1 MNKRSHY
8 IILWVASALFV
19 VSLFSPA
26 IVTDFGAWQNPDGK
40 PIPGHFCAQVY
51 WPFYASNISILL
63 APLIFWLIQRF
74 TTKPRYQRALAILLC
89 YQEWARYACSRLFTL
104 CTSDIFYGWLPSL
117 LRQLAPG
124 TFQSPMHLASW
135 TL

>member
-74 TTKPRYQRALAILLC
+74 TTKPRYQRALAIFFMLSGVGAICLLP
-89 YQEWARYACSRLFTL
+89 A
-104 CTSDIFYGWLPSL
+104 FYSVHFGYFLWV
-117 LRQLAPG
+117 
-124 TFQSPMHLASW
+124 ASFVIAAVGAW
-135 TL
+135 HIPKPDALG